1 MVGDSL
7 YRSSSFRLS
16 DGRRGLD
23 DSCIRRLRS
32 VLLSRLDFWDNPGLG
47 VSRDF
52 FCDAVDSV
60 VRLSGLSNFLFCPSF
75 QFAGE
80 NTGYMSR
87 IRILPEAVAN
97 RIAAG
102 EVVERPASVV
112 KELLENALDAG
123 AKTIRVEVEAGGKRM
138 IRIIDDG
145 HGMSHDDALLA
156 FERHATSKLRSADDL
171 LSIPTLG
178 FRGEALPTIAA
189 VSRLL
194 LETRAEEDAEGTRVE
209 FAGGKLVNVKPA
221 GLPAGTT
228 VSVADLFYSVPARRK
243 FLKSDT
249 TELGHIA
256 SLVTHYA
263 LANPGRQF
271 VLTTPTQQ
279 IVDCSPVERLAE
291 RVYQLFGKQSFD
303 ELIEI
308 PVVSAAFRAA
318 ITEPELEPAEEKAR
332 LTVYGFTSRPEIQR
346 PNRNGI
352 YIFVNR
358 RLVRDRL
365 ILHAIHEAYRNI
377 LPSNVFPATLL
388 FLEMPYDEV
397 DVNVHPAKIEV
408 RFRRSQFVHD
418 FTRDAIRQ
426 ALMSARPIASFAA
439 AAAASGALQNA
450 NTSAASLSNA
460 PSMDPTAPSIVPRA
474 IIPAMEEIGLGSGV
488 GSDGGFDL
496 TSAPLQPIEQRF
508 VFPAGPES
516 LVESSAAFGAPSL
529 ASEPPA
535 PNWAANFAAGNG
547 SAPATLPHPDQIADL
562 KPLGQVSSSFIVAVN
577 GEGLWLVD
585 QHVAHE
591 RVLFEQHLEA
601 RRAGKV
607 ESQRML
613 MPMILELSPRQLVIY
628 EKIAEEL
635 SANGFE
641 VELMGP
647 RSVAIQAAPA
657 GITGSDAEKLLTEI
671 LDGIERENAAIS
683 IETLQAKIAAST
695 ACHAAIKVNM
705 PLDQTKMEWLL
716 AALAKTDCPMSCPH
730 GRPVVLRYSIK
741 EIEKAFHRI

>member
-1 MVGDSL
+1 
-7 YRSSSFRLS
+7 
-16 DGRRGLD
+16 
-23 DSCIRRLRS
+23 
-32 VLLSRLDFWDNPGLG
+32 
-47 VSRDF
+47 
-52 FCDAVDSV
+52 
-60 VRLSGLSNFLFCPSF
+60 
-75 QFAGE
+75 
-80 NTGYMSR
+80 MSR

-123 AKTIRVEVEAGGKRM
+123 AKTIRVEVEAGGKRL
-138 IRIIDDG
+138 IRVIDDG
-145 HGMSHDDALLA
+145 YGMAHDDALLA

-171 LSIPTLG
+171 LSIATLG

-194 LETRAEEDAEGTRVE
+194 LETNAEEQTEGTRVE
-209 FAGGKLVNVKPA
+209 FAGGKLLGVKPA
-221 GLPAGTT
+221 GLPVGTT
-228 VSVADLFYSVPARRK
+228 ISVADLFYCVPARRK
-243 FLKSDT
+243 FLKSET

-279 IVDCSPVERLAE
+279 IVNCAPVERLAD
-291 RVYQLFGKQSFD
+291 RVYQLFGRQSLD
-303 ELIEI
+303 ELVEI
-308 PVVSAAFRAA
+308 PTVSAAFRAA
-318 ITEPELEPAEEKAR
+318 ITEPELEPEEEKAR
-332 LTVYGFTSRPEIQR
+332 ISVFGFTSRPDVQR

-352 YIFVNR
+352 YVFVNR

-377 LPSNVFPATLL
+377 LPGNVFPATLL

-426 ALMSARPIASFAA
+426 ALMGTRPIASFAA
-439 AAAASGALQNA
+439 AAGNGAPQQSVSDVMASIAGTQSLDPA
-450 NTSAASLSNA
+450 SA
-460 PSMDPTAPSIVPRA
+460 TRVPRA
-474 IIPAMEEIGLGSGV
+474 IIPAMEEIGVGSGV

-496 TSAPLQPIEQRF
+496 TGAPLRPVAQRF
-508 VFPAGPES
+508 SFEPGS
-516 LVESSAAFGAPSL
+516 AFGATDAPVEPSG
-529 ASEPPA
+529 
-535 PNWAANFAAGNG
+535 PNWAANFAAA
-547 SAPATLPHPDQIADL
+547 SSDAPARLPHPDEITDL

-577 GEGLWLVD
+577 GEGLWIVD

-591 RVLFEQHLEA
+591 RVLFEQHLDA
-601 RRAGKV
+601 RHAGKV

-641 VELMGP
+641 VEPMGP
-647 RSVAIQAAPA
+647 RSVAIQGVPA
-657 GITGSDAEKLLTEI
+657 GIATGDAEKLLTEI

-730 GRPVVLRYSIK
+730 GRPVVLRYSVK
-741 EIEKAFHRI
+741 EIERAFHRI

>member
-1 MVGDSL
+1 
-7 YRSSSFRLS
+7 
-16 DGRRGLD
+16 
-23 DSCIRRLRS
+23 
-32 VLLSRLDFWDNPGLG
+32 
-47 VSRDF
+47 
-52 FCDAVDSV
+52 
-60 VRLSGLSNFLFCPSF
+60 
-75 QFAGE
+75 
-80 NTGYMSR
+80 MSR

-123 AKTIRVEVEAGGKRM
+123 AKTVRVEVEAGGKRM
-138 IRIIDDG
+138 IRVIDDG
-145 HGMSHDDALLA
+145 YGMSHDDALLA

-209 FAGGKLVNVKPA
+209 FAGGKLVSVKSA
-221 GLPAGTT
+221 GLPTGTT

-243 FLKSDT
+243 FLKSET

-271 VLTTPTQQ
+271 ILTTPTQQ

-318 ITEPELEPAEEKAR
+318 ITEPELEQSEEKAR

-365 ILHAIHEAYRNI
+365 VLHAINEAYRNI
-377 LPSNVFPATLL
+377 HPGSVFPATLL

-439 AAAASGALQNA
+439 AASGAAQQNA
-450 NTSAASLSNA
+450 NAAGAPLSSAASLD
-460 PSMDPTAPSIVPRA
+460 PSALSIIPRA

-496 TSAPLQPIEQRF
+496 SSAPLQPIEPRLAF
-508 VFPAGPES
+508 ES
-516 LVESSAAFGAPSL
+516 GAAFG
-529 ASEPPA
+529 EPNPATEMPA
-535 PNWAANFAAGNG
+535 PNWAANFAGANG
-547 SAPATLPHPDQIADL
+547 DAPATLPHPDQIADL

-613 MPMILELSPRQLVIY
+613 MPLILELSPRQLVIY

-641 VELMGP
+641 VEPMGP

-730 GRPVVLRYSIK
+730 GRPVVLRYSIR